1 MTRTRKEKIRSVCPA
16 LVKERALLMA
26 TLDVFR
32 DDEMDYRPNAPEAI
46 RPLSVR
52 EIFMHV
58 VDADHRFVDGG
69 VRGRKF
75 TTPEFVCDESLSHI
89 AEIVVDQPDR
99 AGIRKALE
107 QSWKGVEAILDWP
120 VEALQ
125 RKVAPENQNTLM
137 ALLTFAFLHNAQ
149 HRGQLWTYLE
159 MLGREPPRDW

>member
-26 TLDVFR
+26 TLDAFR
-32 DDEMDYRPNAPEAI
+32 DDEMDYRPETPGTI

-52 EIFMHV
+52 EIFLHV

-69 VRGRKF
+69 VHGRTF
-75 TTPEFVCDESLSHI
+75 TTPEFVCDESFSHI
-89 AEIVVDQPDR
+89 AEIAEGQPDR
-99 AGIRKALE
+99 GGIRRALE

-125 RKVAPENQNTLM
+125 RKVAPDNQNSLM
-137 ALLTFAFLHNAQ
+137 ALLTFAFLHHAQ

-159 MLGREPPRDW
+159 ILGREPPRDW